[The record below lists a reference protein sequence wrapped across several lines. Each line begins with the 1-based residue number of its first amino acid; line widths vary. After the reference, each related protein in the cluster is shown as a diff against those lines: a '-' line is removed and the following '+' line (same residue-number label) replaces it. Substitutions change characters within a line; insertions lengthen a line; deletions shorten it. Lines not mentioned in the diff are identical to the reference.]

1 MQRHPA
7 RREVDSRPQW
17 PQAAHVESA
26 RVVDPKCLKV
36 RMLPVE
42 YCYFM
47 HTQMS
52 TAVQSAFYKVDRY
65 TLLYVHSVHHSS
77 WELILARGRFNY
89 PHINLEKR
97 KKNKTKIKQI
107 NRGVNVFLLHISARR
122 TCAYFPLSNIHCN
135 RTSSTWAMGKS
146 REHLTI
152 KAVFLVFACLF
163 RVFFG
168 CININQIN

>member
-52 TAVQSAFYKVDRY
+52 TAVQSAFYKVDQY

-77 WELILARGRFNY
+77 WELILARGRF
-89 PHINLEKR
+89 I
-97 KKNKTKIKQI
+97 
-107 NRGVNVFLLHISARR
+107 
-122 TCAYFPLSNIHCN
+122 
-135 RTSSTWAMGKS
+135 
-146 REHLTI
+146 
-152 KAVFLVFACLF
+152 
-163 RVFFG
+163 
-168 CININQIN
+168 